1 MPHLPLGEPYWEVTW
16 MLLLLILKA
25 SSNPE
30 KLNDFTQITN
40 KTNSGTNG
48 PCFSSSV
55 PYRGYLLGPACSL
68 HIHMTQ
74 GPYRPPEASPGF
86 LVVPGTPCSLS
97 HQAESLSYYF
107 ITVASHLRRLITSVC
122 SAPTAGGTQ
131 APFLG
136 PLPKPSKNSLT

>member
-1 MPHLPLGEPYWEVTW
+1 MPYLPLGEPYWEVTW

-40 KTNSGTNG
+40 KTNSGTKG
-48 PCFSSSV
+48 PCFRSSV

-86 LVVPGTPCSLS
+86 SGSSWDAVFSQPPGRIPFRLFYLS
-97 HQAESLSYYF
+97 CISPQA
-107 ITVASHLRRLITSVC
+107 LITSVC
-122 SAPTAGGTQ
+122 SAPTAGATQ